1 MTENK
6 KFVITETEFCKL
18 IAEREQLYK
27 MLSNFV
33 VMFKHEEKLKKHHRP
48 YLHVRAEMDKMC
60 DGYLKFLADMQ
71 VRIKSD
77 DYPVTVLEDGKDCSY
92 ECVDIETDDGN
103 EIIEVANILVGDL
116 ITLVE
121 FVDVLRHMIALLES
135 GVDLGEVPAKFNRFL
150 NEEFDEMMERWDKML
165 TEIDHESE

>member
-1 MTENK
+1 MNGNK

-18 IAEREQLYK
+18 IAEKDQLYK
-27 MLSNFV
+27 MLSNLV

-71 VRIKSD
+71 ERIKSD

-103 EIIEVANILVGDL
+103 EIIEVANILVDDL

-121 FVDVLRHMIALLES
+121 Y
-135 GVDLGEVPAKFNRFL
+135 VDLGEVPAKFNRFV